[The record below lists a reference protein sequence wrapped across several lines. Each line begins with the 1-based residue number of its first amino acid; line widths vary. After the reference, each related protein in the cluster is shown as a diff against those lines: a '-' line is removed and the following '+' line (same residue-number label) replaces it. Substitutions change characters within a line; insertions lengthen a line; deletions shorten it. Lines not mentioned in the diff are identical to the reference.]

1 MEMEIKI
8 MTKLKSQV
16 SFTKARKVVKPV
28 ELTTPTPQ
36 DIDDAP
42 CQTVDPELFFPD
54 PTDVVGIEKA
64 KTLCGNCDQKIKTKC
79 LSFALSN
86 KIRYGVWGG
95 LTEIERQSLLRKQ
108 YRSKNEM

>member
-1 MEMEIKI
+1 
-8 MTKLKSQV
+8 MTRPKSQV

-42 CQTVDPELFFPD
+42 CQTVYPEIFFPD
-54 PTDVVGIEKA
+54 PTDVIGIKKA
-64 KTLCGNCDQKIKTKC
+64 KTFCGNCDQAIKTKC

-86 KIRYGVWGG
+86 KVRYGVWGG

-108 YRSKNEM
+108 YRSGING